1 MPKLKLYLSYLR
13 KKASDLLN
21 LPFFISL
28 MELMRGII
36 YWVLEIDMENYQDP
50 FKCEGF
56 PNKFRQKILRETRMI
71 DLLIDCLVYPF
82 ETGLFAYDDLTLQH
96 PITRICQ
103 LVYRILKHTVKE
115 CNINKNYVAQWI
127 DLFFKQAMVTT
138 EKNSFLAE
146 KTITELL
153 LNNKQLLDTQIE
165 TSTIVSLIE
174 LCLRQPKHERFLNLL
189 SNLCQC
195 EGQAITSNQDGIY
208 ATVLENLQNR
218 KGMLV
223 PIETRN
229 RVHYVHILDNG
240 VASST
245 LLKIP
250 IEELYAYFVEKK
262 DLRLYNYFQSL
273 IDLMASI
280 CMERNYKSINQ
291 LVHIY
296 TLD

>member
-1 MPKLKLYLSYLR
+1 
-13 KKASDLLN
+13 
-21 LPFFISL
+21 
-28 MELMRGII
+28 MELLRGII

-82 ETGLFAYDDLTLQH
+82 ETDLFAYDDLTLQH

-153 LNNKQLLDTQIE
+153 SNNKQLLDTQIE

-208 ATVLENLQNR
+208 ATVLEN
-218 KGMLV
+218 
-223 PIETRN
+223 
-229 RVHYVHILDNG
+229 
-240 VASST
+240 
-245 LLKIP
+245 
-250 IEELYAYFVEKK
+250 
-262 DLRLYNYFQSL
+262 
-273 IDLMASI
+273 
-280 CMERNYKSINQ
+280 
-291 LVHIY
+291 
-296 TLD
+296 